1 MLDISRPAGTGSVG
15 QQAAGSALQVSVA
28 TDIGRV
34 RHNNE
39 DYVQAERLVRDGRR
53 YSMWAVADGVG
64 GGPQGERASRAAVET
79 VVDYLAHEPWT
90 DPSVALTEAF
100 ALANRNVYDITG
112 EGAAA
117 STLVVALVS
126 EPDGVVCIANVGDS
140 RAYLVSAGQLQQ
152 VTDDHSIVAAR
163 VAAGQ
168 LTAEEARTAPNR
180 NILTRSIGSETEVLV
195 DVFGPRQLQPNELL
209 VLCTDGVHGMIDD
222 PEIARI
228 ASGWPIGQSAGA
240 LVAAAVEAG
249 GKDNATALV
258 GGYVQVG
265 AKGRAAGAALAS
277 ASGSKRGRSPKVAI
291 LAAGV
296 VVLAVIAAT
305 LGVLAYNGG
314 GNSASVVPSAKLTA
328 SASKKPAVTAAAAGS
343 PTPATQSASI
353 DFGPGNFSD
362 GPALK
367 TPRSAAAAASLSGG
381 RILIVGGLDANNV
394 ALASAEIYDPTT
406 SDFTLVNASLK
417 TARSGAAAAE
427 LPDGRILVVGGTGA
441 NKQVLKS
448 AEIYDPKTKKFTP
461 VKASLKTARSG
472 AAAVLTDGRIL
483 VVGGTDASGVAL
495 ASAEIYDPNTK
506 AFRSAG
512 NMSTPRFGLA
522 AAALPGGKVLI
533 IGGTDATGTVLAT
546 SEIYDPTL
554 KKFSDGPALKTARS
568 GAAASALSGG
578 KVFTIGGTDAGG
590 TFLATSEIYD
600 PSTRS
605 FNTARSIPIPRTGAA
620 AAPTDGRILVAG
632 GLDKSG
638 TALDSVEIYAQ

>member
-1 MLDISRPAGTGSVG
+1 MRRPKPAERNSAANRSQASDKTMLDISRPAGTGSVG
-15 QQAAGSALQVSVA
+15 QQSAGSALQVSVA
-28 TDIGRV
+28 TDVGRV

-222 PEIARI
+222 AEIARI

-258 GGYVQVG
+258 GGYAQVG
-265 AKGRAAGAALAS
+265 VKGRAAGAAIGAR
-277 ASGSKRGRSPKVAI
+277 SGSKRGRSPKVAI

-296 VVLAVIAAT
+296 VVLAIVAAT

-314 GNSASVVPSAKLTA
+314 GRVASAPPSAKPTA
-328 SASKKPAVTAAAAGS
+328 SGGKKPANTTAAANS
-343 PTPATQSASI
+343 PTKTASTTSAVDSGTFTKTGNLTAARSGATATLLGDGTVLIAGGSGDTPAELYSREAKRFDATGSMTLARTGATATLLQ
-353 DFGPGNFSD
+353 D
-362 GPALK
+362 G
-367 TPRSAAAAASLSGG
+367 RV
-381 RILIVGGLDANNV
+381 LIVGGSADDSAELYTPNTGEFTKTGKLTVARSGATATLLDNGNV
-394 ALASAEIYDPTT
+394 LIAGGDNDGTTLTSAEIY
-406 SDFTLVNASLK
+406 
-417 TARSGAAAAE
+417 
-427 LPDGRILVVGGTGA
+427 
-441 NKQVLKS
+441 
-448 AEIYDPKTKKFTP
+448 TP
-461 VKASLKTARSG
+461 
-472 AAAVLTDGRIL
+472 
-483 VVGGTDASGVAL
+483 
-495 ASAEIYDPNTK
+495 
-506 AFRSAG
+506 
-512 NMSTPRFGLA
+512 
-522 AAALPGGKVLI
+522 
-533 IGGTDATGTVLAT
+533 
-546 SEIYDPTL
+546 
-554 KKFSDGPALKTARS
+554 
-568 GAAASALSGG
+568 
-578 KVFTIGGTDAGG
+578 
-590 TFLATSEIYD
+590 
-600 PSTRS
+600 
-605 FNTARSIPIPRTGAA
+605 
-620 AAPTDGRILVAG
+620 
-632 GLDKSG
+632 
-638 TALDSVEIYAQ
+638 